1 MDVGC
6 NVMRI
11 LLFGGTRF
19 LGRAI
24 VDAAVSRG
32 HTLTLFHRGRSNASL
47 FPKAEHV
54 IGDRETDL
62 RLLASHTFDAAIDT
76 SAFEV
81 FTVRKAARA
90 VGSIPYIFVSS
101 ISVYADAA
109 RMGEDDPVRGVDD
122 AESATLSLDR
132 YGGLKAACERALE
145 EENAGRVLSVR
156 AGKIDGPH
164 DVDERFR
171 YWLTRVA
178 RGGEVLAPGDPNA
191 LVQDIDVR
199 DLAAWIVGCAES
211 GTTGVMNATGEPMT
225 MRAMLETIRDVVG
238 SDARF
243 TWVPDEILV
252 ADGVIPYAELPYW
265 LPKSANAAV
274 VPIDRA
280 KRAGLSLRSFAET
293 ARDTWNWMRASWDA
307 EAHVREQRR
316 LKIAAGIS
324 EEREARLLRASR

>member
-1 MDVGC
+1 
-6 NVMRI
+6 MRI

-24 VDAAVSRG
+24 ADAALARD
-32 HTLTLFHRGRSNASL
+32 HALTLFHRGRSNPSL
-47 FPKAEHV
+47 FPQVQHV

-62 RLLASHTFDAAIDT
+62 HLLSHRTFDAVIDT

-90 VGSIPYIFVSS
+90 IGKVPYVFVSS

-109 RMGEDDPVRGVDD
+109 RMAEGDPVRDVGD
-122 AESATLSLDR
+122 AENATLSLDR

-145 EENAGRVLSVR
+145 EENPGRVLSVR

-171 YWLTRVA
+171 YWLARVA
-178 RGGEVLAPGDPNA
+178 RGGDVLAPGDPNA
-191 LVQDIDVR
+191 LVQDVDVR
-199 DLAAWIVGCAES
+199 DLAAWIVACAENR
-211 GTTGVMNATGEPMT
+211 TTGVMNATGEPMT
-225 MRAMLETIRDVVG
+225 MRTMLETIRDVVC

-243 TWVPDEILV
+243 TWVPDEVLV

-265 LPKSANAAV
+265 LPKSAGATV
-274 VPIDRA
+274 VPIERA
-280 KRAGLSLRSFAET
+280 KRAGLSQRPFAET
-293 ARDTWNWMRASWDA
+293 VRDTWAWMRASWDA

-324 EEREARLLRASR
+324 EERETRLLHASR

>member
-1 MDVGC
+1 
-6 NVMRI
+6 MRI

-24 VDAAVSRG
+24 AEVALARG
-32 HTLTLFHRGRSNASL
+32 HALTLFHRGRSNASL
-47 FPKAEHV
+47 WPNAENV

-62 RLLASHTFDAAIDT
+62 DLLSARTFDAVIDT

-90 VGSIPYIFVSS
+90 VGRVPYIFVSS
-101 ISVYADAA
+101 ISVYADSA
-109 RMGEDDPVRGVDD
+109 RMAEGDPVRDVDD

-145 EENAGRVLSVR
+145 EENPGRVLSIR

-171 YWLTRVA
+171 YWLTRIA
-178 RGGEVLAPGDPNA
+178 KGGEVLAPGDPNA

-199 DLAAWIVGCAES
+199 DLAAWIVTCVEN

-225 MRAMLETIRDVVG
+225 MRVMLETIRDVFDA
-238 SDARF
+238 DARF

-265 LPKSANAAV
+265 IPKIAGAQP
-274 VPIDRA
+274 VPIERA
-280 KRAGLSLRSFAET
+280 KHAGLTMRPFAET
-293 ARDTWNWMRASWDA
+293 VRDTWAWMQRSWEV

-324 EEREARLLRASR
+324 EARERRLLDAAR